1 MPEGFKIMPKIAKEL
16 SAIELKRII
25 KEGLHSVGGVA
36 GLQLQVTP
44 TGVKSW
50 ILRVKIGDKRRDIGL
65 GGYPEISLAMA
76 RERALEKKELISK
89 GIDPIEEKRAAKA
102 RLIATQRNTITFDD
116 AADKVH
122 ETKSKEFKN
131 EKYKAQ
137 WISAIRTYASP
148 IIGKKPVAEIDL
160 QDIKEVLTP
169 IWEVKT
175 DTAKK
180 LRGNIETILA
190 WATVHEYRTGINPA
204 RWQGYLDQV
213 FAKPSK
219 IKKVEHYK
227 ALPIDDMQAFMVE
240 LRKQEGIS
248 ARAMEFTI
256 LTAAR
261 SGEVRGATWDEIDLN
276 AKVWTIPAARMKA
289 GKEHR
294 AALSN
299 EAIGLL
305 QAMHRIEGNNFVFP
319 SPRGGVL
326 SDMSLA
332 AVLKRM
338 QLEVVPHGFR
348 STFRDWA
355 SERTN
360 YPRDV
365 AEMALAHTIK
375 NKVEAAY
382 RREDLLPKRAL
393 MMQDWANFIGSPIKS
408 AEVISINEK
417 KGTV

>member
-1 MPEGFKIMPKIAKEL
+1 MPKVAKEL
-16 SAIELKRII
+16 SAIEVKRII
-25 KEGLHSVGGVA
+25 QEGLHSVGGVA
-36 GLQLQVTP
+36 GLQLQVTAS
-44 TGVKSW
+44 GVRSW

-65 GGYPEISLAMA
+65 GGYPEVSLAIA
-76 RERALEKKELISK
+76 RERALEKKSLIAQ
-89 GIDPIEEKRAAKA
+89 GIDPIEEKRASKA
-102 RLIATQRNTITFDD
+102 RLVASQRNTITFDD

-137 WISAIRTYASP
+137 WISAIRMYASP
-148 IIGKKPVAEIDL
+148 IIGKKPVSEIDL
-160 QDIKEVLTP
+160 QDIKEVLAP
-169 IWEVKT
+169 IWETKT

-190 WATVHEYRTGINPA
+190 WATVHEYRTGNNPA

-219 IKKVEHYK
+219 ISKVQHYK
-227 ALPIDDMQAFMVE
+227 ALPIDEMPAFMTE
-240 LRKQEGIS
+240 LRKQEGIG
-248 ARAMEFTI
+248 ARALEFTI

-276 AKVWTIPAARMKA
+276 AKVWTIPASRMKA

-299 EAIGLL
+299 AAINVLK
-305 QAMHRIEGNNFVFP
+305 AMPRFADNNLVFP
-319 SPRGGVL
+319 SPRGGML

-338 QLEVVPHGFR
+338 NINAVPHGFR

-360 YPRDV
+360 YPHQV

-375 NKVEAAY
+375 SKVEAAY

-393 MMQDWANFIGSPIKS
+393 MMQDWANFISSNNK
-408 AEVISINEK
+408 AAVININSK
-417 KGTV
+417 KV

>member
-1 MPEGFKIMPKIAKEL
+1 MPKIAKEL
-16 SAIELKRII
+16 SAIEVKRII
-25 KEGLHSVGGVA
+25 QEGLHSVGGVA
-36 GLQLQVTP
+36 GLQLQVTAS
-44 TGVKSW
+44 GVRSW

-65 GGYPEISLAMA
+65 GGYPEVSLSLA
-76 RERALEKKELISK
+76 RERALEKKSIIAQ
-89 GIDPIEEKRAAKA
+89 GVDPIEEKRASKA
-102 RLIATQRNTITFDD
+102 RLVASQRNTITFDD

-137 WISAIRTYASP
+137 WISAIRMYASP
-148 IIGKKPVAEIDL
+148 IIGKKPVSEIDL

-169 IWEVKT
+169 IWGTKT

-180 LRGNIETILA
+180 LRGNLEAILA
-190 WATVHEYRTGINPA
+190 WCTVHEYRTGINPA

-219 IKKVEHYK
+219 ISKVQHYK
-227 ALPIDDMQAFMVE
+227 ALPIDAMPAFMIE
-240 LRKQEGIS
+240 LRKQEGIG
-248 ARAMEFTI
+248 ARALEFTI

-276 AKVWTIPAARMKA
+276 AKVWTIPADRMKA

-305 QAMHRIEGNNFVFP
+305 KTMPRLEGNNYVFP
-319 SPRGGVL
+319 SPRGGML

-338 QLEVVPHGFR
+338 NVDAVPHGFR
-348 STFRDWA
+348 STFRDWT

-393 MMQDWANFIGSPIKS
+393 MMQDWANFIYNDKS
-408 AEVISINEK
+408 ADVIIINDK
-417 KGTV
+417 KGAA

>member
-1 MPEGFKIMPKIAKEL
+1 MPKIAKEL
-16 SAIELKRII
+16 SAIEVKRII
-25 KEGLHSVGGVA
+25 QQGFYAVGGVS
-36 GLQLQVTP
+36 GLMLQVAP
-44 TGVKSW
+44 GGSRSW
-50 ILRVKIGDKRRDIGL
+50 ILRARIGEKRRDIGL
-65 GGYPEISLAMA
+65 GGYPEVSLALA
-76 RERALEKKELISK
+76 RERALEKKYLIAN
-89 GIDPIEEKRAAKA
+89 GIDPVEDKRAARA
-102 RLIATQRNTITFDD
+102 RLIASQRNTITFDE

-137 WISAIRTYASP
+137 WISAIRMYASP
-148 IIGKKPVAEIDL
+148 FIGKKPVSEIDL

-169 IWEVKT
+169 IWESKT

-180 LRGNIETILA
+180 LRGNIEAILA

-219 IKKVEHYK
+219 ISKVQHYK
-227 ALPIDDMQAFMVE
+227 ALPIDAMPAFMVE

-248 ARAMEFTI
+248 ARALEFTI

-276 AKVWTIPAARMKA
+276 AKVWTIPADRMKA

-299 EAIGLL
+299 EAVKLL
-305 QAMHRIEGNNFVFP
+305 QAMPRLEGNNFVFP
-319 SPRGGVL
+319 SPRGGTL

-338 QLEVVPHGFR
+338 KLDVVPHGFR
-348 STFRDWA
+348 STFRDWT
-355 SERTN
+355 SERTH

-375 NKVEAAY
+375 SKVEAAY

-393 MMQDWANFIGSPIKS
+393 MMQDWANFIGTAKS
-408 AEVISINEK
+408 ADVISINDM
-417 KGTV
+417 KGAA